1 MAFDSD
7 PKRIELKIP
16 KEMFR
21 NLEIIAGVCGESVE
35 KHIARLISDEQR
47 LCVIWSRV
55 DDAVPEGFVPIGW
68 PYLLDEESYRYLKGE
83 CAVQQ

>member
-1 MAFDSD
+1 MAFDSEQ
-7 PKRIELKIP
+7 KRIELKIP
-16 KEMFR
+16 NTMFK

-35 KHIARLISDEQR
+35 KHIARLIADEQR
-47 LCVIWSRV
+47 LCVIWCRV
-55 DDAVPEGFVPIGW
+55 DDAAPEGFVPIGW

>member
-7 PKRIELKIP
+7 PKRIDLKIP
-16 KEMFR
+16 REMFK

-35 KHIARLISDEQR
+35 KHITRLIADEQR

-55 DDAVPEGFVPIGW
+55 DDAVPEGFVLIGW

-83 CAVQQ
+83 RAVQQ

>member
-1 MAFDSD
+1 MAFDSEQ
-7 PKRIELKIP
+7 KRIELKIP
-16 KEMFR
+16 NTMFK
-21 NLEIIAGVCGESVE
+21 NLEIIARVCGESVE
-35 KHIARLISDEQR
+35 KHITRLIADEQR